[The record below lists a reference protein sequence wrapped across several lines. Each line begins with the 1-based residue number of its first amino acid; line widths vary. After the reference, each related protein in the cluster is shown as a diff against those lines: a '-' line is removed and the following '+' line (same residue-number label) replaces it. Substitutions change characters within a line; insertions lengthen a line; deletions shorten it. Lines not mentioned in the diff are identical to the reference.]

1 MAHKSASFKA
11 GFSSS
16 TSSIDD
22 AFSKPVVRRRFQNTI
37 AQHNLSETTD
47 DTVLPSVSD
56 DSSSPHNRAQVFSP
70 PISIPETLSD
80 GNADTNLSSSDSE
93 SDIPASSQNST
104 GSLSRKL
111 ESSKITTEQPIREK
125 KSRPYEFEE
134 DDGVAQP
141 NFKKLKE
148 EPQGIVGAK
157 FIPKK
162 DKKPVYNHRWNS
174 DDAEEDEDD
183 IPPPRQSSSSSKSDS
198 FAFDERKPIQPVLSA
213 QPRRPIYC
221 RQPKPSSSSSSSSS
235 SSAAYLR
242 MKSRVKNVKDP
253 NEILES
259 GEYDDFKQDIVY
271 ILSTLRNKSSAVNV
285 KCLSAISLA
294 RKCVIPEFRQFIKSE
309 GMGSSVFRALADA
322 PENEIFAL
330 TASTVIYLLSRDF
343 NAVKIDFPSLKLI
356 SQLLRVE
363 TLGEECD
370 ERERMLNMVW
380 DVFNTY
386 IEKQE
391 VGGRKVTFEMKKEN
405 ICASSLVLEAMVFIS
420 TRCSN
425 DEAFKTELLNLG
437 ILQWIV
443 AKVEAMVNK
452 LENDDEDET
461 AAVMTLD
468 RCFRIL
474 ENCSMLHKKNQA
486 FLISHRGSTL
496 INMLAKCLRLMHEK
510 AVKISEDR
518 AEKLMSVLA
527 LMARVLINLSHEN
540 ELCCSKLG
548 QIDGFLPAC
557 LMSFTY
563 LAPKYAGDD
572 KKFDIYVMMS
582 SLLTNLVERCNVN
595 RKKLIGINVKLFVH
609 HESQAKTIDEDL
621 DKELAF
627 EECEGEEN
635 EDDGSSDDEDG
646 AKKDGRLDRNKM
658 DDMNDDDMVNAVQ
671 QVMTKAHAH
680 MEDSIIASYLAL
692 LIGCL
697 LQQNEEHVDE
707 VRKELPDGSF
717 AKMLE
722 QLQRFLD
729 FMKVTLE
736 KKGGNAGCRAIEKI
750 IDLLER
756 LE

>member
-572 KKFDIYVMMS
+572 KKFDIYVM
-582 SLLTNLVERCNVN
+582 
-595 RKKLIGINVKLFVH
+595 LFVH